1 MHTYFKNT
9 FWTLI
14 LIASVVIIN
23 SSCNKQFDQ
32 PPVYVAP
39 TVIANTTIKQ
49 LKALHA
55 TSGSLDL
62 VSQDLIIRGIVIAN
76 DKSGNLYKT
85 IVIQDATGG
94 ITLLLGGNNLFNTY
108 PIGRELFVN
117 CKGLYLGDY
126 NRVIQLGGG
135 IDATG
140 TTPELADIPSSLFSK
155 YIIKG
160 SFGNIVTPRVVTP
173 GNLGTN
179 MQDTLLNTLVQ
190 INNVEFSNSD
200 TGKTYALPNQN
211 PPGTANFTIRDCS
224 GGSITLRNSGY
235 SAFAGNNVPNGN
247 GSIVSVY
254 TVFGNTKQLT
264 IRDTAD
270 LKMYGARCNAGGGGG
285 GGGGGG
291 TGVLSDISAVRL
303 ISGPVPANTKIT
315 GIVISDRV
323 SLNIQ
328 TQNLVLQQGNDMA
341 GIVIRFASANPAH
354 TFDVGDSIDVV
365 ISGNTVAAFGGVLQ
379 VSNVSLANATR
390 ISTGKVIT
398 PRVATI
404 AQVNSNIA
412 AWESTLVK
420 MLNVTISS
428 TTGAN
433 WGGTT
438 KFTDASGN
446 IDHFTRTGAT
456 GATFGTVAFPT
467 SVRPSVT
474 AIVSKFN
481 TNNQVGIRN
490 PTLDVQ

>member
-1 MHTYFKNT
+1 MHTFFKTT
-9 FWTLI
+9 FATLI

-85 IVIQDATGG
+85 VVIQDATGG
-94 ITLLLGGNNLFNTY
+94 ITLLLGGNNLFNYY
-108 PIGRELFVN
+108 PVGKELFVN

-135 IDATG
+135 IDGTG
-140 TTPELADIPSSLFSK
+140 TTPALADIPSSLFSK

-160 SFGNIVTPRVVTP
+160 SFGNIVTPRVVTAA
-173 GNLGTN
+173 GLGTN
-179 MQDTLLNTLVQ
+179 MQDTLLNTLIQ
-190 INNVEFSNSD
+190 INNAEFSNAD

-254 TVFGNTKQLT
+254 TVFGSTKQLT
-264 IRDTAD
+264 IRDTTD

-285 GGGGGG
+285 GGGG
-291 TGVLSDISAVRL
+291 TGVISDISAIRATT
-303 ISGPVPANTKIT
+303 GTVPANTKIT

-323 SLNIQ
+323 SLNTQ

-341 GIVIRFASANPAH
+341 GIVVRFASAKPAH

-365 ISGNTVAAFGGVLQ
+365 ISGGTVAAFGGVLQ
-379 VSNVSLANATR
+379 VSNINLANATR

-398 PRVATI
+398 PREATI

-446 IDHFTRTGAT
+446 IDNFTRTGAT
-456 GATFGTVAFPT
+456 GATFATVAFAT
-467 SVRPSVT
+467 GVRPFIT

-490 PTLDVQ
+490 PILDVQ